1 MISDDVE
8 LADYTTPNVIEF
20 QSNSEEI
27 EELRNHSS
35 EEISILECNS
45 DDEEDTVESVEKEE
59 TNILVIF
66 FYYP

>member
-20 QSNSEEI
+20 QSNAEEI
-27 EELRNHSS
+27 EELGNHSS

-45 DDEEDTVESVEKEE
+45 DDEEDTVESV
-59 TNILVIF
+59 
-66 FYYP
+66 